1 MAKKPKQYYWLKL
14 KDDFFR
20 QKEIKKLRKIAGGDT
35 YTIIYLKMLLLAIKE
50 ENKLYF
56 EGVEDEFADE
66 LALELDE
73 DEENVAMTLAF
84 LDKHN
89 LIEIV
94 NDEEFFLPQAEEMT
108 GSESESA
115 ARVRRHREKKKNP
128 QLIEQKEPKSGALR
142 QKQFRAKKKC
152 EEKQHIPMIEDYLN
166 NKRYNGN
173 YYLVLQRDKYKCSI
187 CGSIEN
193 LCVHH
198 IDGYD
203 EHKPQNND
211 TNKMITLCRHCH
223 SNIHAGVN
231 IDEDILDSID
241 YFSNEMLPGNVN
253 VTQCNTDVTPSNKN
267 VTTEKEK
274 EKEKEKELDSK
285 SIDKEKNQTDGQAL
299 SKFSKI
305 YESNI
310 GVINQLT
317 GQWLI
322 EMTETIDYPLFKRA
336 IEICTERGNLNLG
349 YLKGVIKRWLDNN
362 ITTYDQLKAYELQ
375 TKAKDKPRQQESAE
389 KQNMDFLDRL
399 EEKFKVSNGNDAIDP
414 NSERYKRML
423 ELERELEGDD

>member
-267 VTTEKEK
+267 VTTEIEIEIEKDKEI
-274 EKEKEKELDSK
+274 EKDIHTDIDSK
-285 SIDKEKNQTDGQAL
+285 LVG
-299 SKFSKI
+299 KFAKL
-305 YESNI
+305 YENNI
-310 GVINQLT
+310 GVINGVT
-317 GQWLI
+317 SEWLI
-322 EMTETIDYPLFKRA
+322 DISKDIDYSLFKRA
-336 IEICTERGNLNLG
+336 IEICTERSKTNLG
-349 YLKGVIKRWLDNN
+349 YLKGIINNWTNNN
-362 ITTYDQLKAYELQ
+362 IYTMEQLQAYKLQ
-375 TKAKDKPRQQESAE
+375 QEQNKPRQQDELN
-389 KQNMDFLDRL
+389 KQDLDFLDKID
-399 EEKFKVSNGNDAIDP
+399 EKFG
-414 NSERYKRML
+414 L
-423 ELERELEGDD
+423 

>member
-84 LDKHN
+84 LNKHN

-115 ARVRRHREKKKNP
+115 ARVRRHREKKKMLQSNG
-128 QLIEQKEPKSGALR
+128 KAL
-142 QKQFRAKKKC
+142 
-152 EEKQHIPMIEDYLN
+152 
-166 NKRYNGN
+166 
-173 YYLVLQRDKYKCSI
+173 
-187 CGSIEN
+187 
-193 LCVHH
+193 
-198 IDGYD
+198 
-203 EHKPQNND
+203 
-211 TNKMITLCRHCH
+211 
-223 SNIHAGVN
+223 
-231 IDEDILDSID
+231 
-241 YFSNEMLPGNVN
+241 
-253 VTQCNTDVTPSNKN
+253 QCNTDVTPSNKN
-267 VTTEKEK
+267 VTTEKEIELDK
-274 EKEKEKELDSK
+274 EKEIELDSK

-299 SKFSKI
+299 SKFSNL
-305 YESNI
+305 YEKNI
-310 GVINQLT
+310 GTINQLT

-322 EMTETIDYPLFKRA
+322 EMTTTIDYPLFKRA
-336 IEICTERGNLNLG
+336 VEICTERGNLNLG

-362 ITTYDQLKAYELQ
+362 ITTYDQLKAYEMQ
-375 TKAKDKPRQQESAE
+375 IKSKDKPRQQDELN
-389 KQNMDFLDRL
+389 KQDLDFLDKID
-399 EEKFKVSNGNDAIDP
+399 EKFG
-414 NSERYKRML
+414 L
-423 ELERELEGDD
+423 